1 MTQNKPAMSSLT
13 TAVVRLQAA
22 TLALTGAILGGL
34 ALFTMTIWLV
44 IKAGPEVG
52 PHLALLSQY
61 FVGYSVTWS
70 GAFVGFAY
78 GALVGAAVGWAIGSI
93 YNLVAAARHGH

>member
-1 MTQNKPAMSSLT
+1 MTQNKPATRDIS

-22 TLALTGAILGGL
+22 TLALTCAILGGL
-34 ALFTMTIWLV
+34 SLFLMTVWLV

-61 FVGYSVTWS
+61 FYGYSVTWN
-70 GAFVGFAY
+70 GAFIGLVYGACL
-78 GALVGAAVGWAIGSI
+78 GALVGWAVGSI
-93 YNLVAAARHGH
+93 YNLVAAARR